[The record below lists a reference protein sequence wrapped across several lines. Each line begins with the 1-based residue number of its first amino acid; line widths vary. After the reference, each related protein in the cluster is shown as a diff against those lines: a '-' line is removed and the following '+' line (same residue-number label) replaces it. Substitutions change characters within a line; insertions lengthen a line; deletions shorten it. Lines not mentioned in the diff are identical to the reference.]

1 MRKDRLN
8 RKANNKNI
16 IAMNKILSIKKYV
29 VALVVP
35 LFTVGHVWAFD
46 FSALSSS
53 GHRLYYTIV
62 SDVAPRTVK
71 VVAPADDRY
80 YYGVTWDGYTKPTGN
95 VVVPDTVTYGQNTY
109 TVIGLKNKCFKECDG
124 IVNIS
129 LPATIDSI
137 GENAFY
143 YCTALTSIVIPNSVK
158 AIGEAAFYYC
168 AALQSVTLSDS
179 LRCIGS
185 SVFNSCWRLTSISI
199 PSSVDS
205 ICDAAFGGT
214 GISSITIPSSVK
226 FIGGSAFR
234 NTYNLASISLP
245 SSIRCIQQYAFEGS
259 AYYNNSANWV
269 DSTLYISNHLIKMDK
284 VVSGTLALPAGTIGI
299 ADNAIASADNI
310 EALSLPSSLKYIGNN
325 AFANSYILTSVNLPS
340 GLERIG
346 NRAFSGCLAL
356 ENVSFGSSLKHIG
369 EYAFENCNLLRTI
382 EIPYSLQ
389 TIGNGVFY
397 TCDNLDTVIWNA
409 PNVKKIGWNNNHYD
423 DLFDQCNNF
432 KTLIIGDSIRNISD
446 NMFQSITTLQ
456 NVLIGNNVDSIG
468 NSAFSG
474 CNRLASVYIPN
485 SATYIGRYS
494 FQNCDSL
501 RYVEIPINV
510 EEVAERAFN
519 SCDSLHT
526 VVWNAKKAIMNA
538 SNSYGNNVF
547 QNCNALKLFIIGD
560 SVRYISDYALRYMHS
575 LDTIIVR
582 GELDSIG
589 KYAFNSINGL
599 DYLSLE
605 KGMSS
610 LIKIGEGA
618 FDNCKGFKVD
628 SLILGNRL
636 VHIGDRAFYNC
647 DSIRYVYI
655 PHMVDTLSQDAFK
668 NCDSIHTVVWNTNS
682 NNAKLYDSYN
692 SWDDPRTF
700 PHVRTFVFG
709 DSVRN
714 IPYRAL
720 YDSDSLH
727 TVILGNNVDTIGDEA
742 FSRCYGLRNMYVGNA
757 TNLVVIGSNAFYNCY
772 SLRSEGLADAITNS
786 VSVGAN
792 AFRYCSL
799 LNIDTLRFSNNL
811 KYIGGD
817 AFHDMDSLR
826 YLEIPYSMDTIG
838 NSAFEN
844 CDNLTT
850 VVWNSLNAMLIYPNS
865 YGYYDYYDDGIFHA
879 SKIKTFVFGD
889 SVRYIAVQALTYQ
902 DSLETV
908 VLSNNLDSI
917 GEKAFYECSNLKNI
931 AFGNSIN
938 TLVKI
943 GKEAFGEC
951 PSMEVDTLRFGN
963 RLKFIGGY
971 AFQNCDGIKYLEI
984 PYSLD
989 TIENGAFAYCDS
1001 LTTVVYNKPNT
1012 NDLFQASK
1020 IKTFVFGDSV
1030 RYIAEEVFE
1039 YNTSLETVVLS
1050 NNLDSIGEKAFYQ
1063 CHNLRNITFGNSLN
1077 TLVKI
1082 DENAFYNCHDM
1093 NIDTLRLGNRLK
1105 FIGGSAFQ
1113 YCNGIKYVEIPHTID
1128 TIGNEIFEG
1137 CDSLK
1142 TVVWNNPRMMP
1153 YNAVWDCG
1161 NIETFVFGDSITTL
1175 PQNTMEGSSS
1185 SSCRTNIRKMV
1196 FGSRLASIASDAFN
1210 YVWVDTIV
1218 CKANVPPTLGNYY
1231 SLPNY
1236 AMNSQLLI
1244 VPCESTQ
1251 AYLANTD
1258 WYSHFYSNIVG
1269 DVHISGNADKLAVNN
1284 ATYGHVDYDC
1294 STGQMTAVPNYGY
1307 HFVQWND
1314 GNTQN
1319 PRTASLAGNVM
1330 YTAIFAKNVYT
1341 ISLTN
1346 TTQGVLTG
1354 AGQYEYLDTIT
1365 ISATANYGY
1374 TFLRWNDGDT
1384 NATRQV
1390 VVREN
1395 RVYAATFTPKLYT
1408 INVVSNDTALGSV
1421 SGGGLFAYNT
1431 TQTITGT
1438 PTAFE
1443 YCLLRWSDGNTDNP
1457 RTITVTCDTT
1467 YYAIF
1472 GEKPTYTITVLSS
1485 DSERGSVSGS
1495 GSHLHGTNVTIR
1507 ANANTGYHFARW
1519 NDGNT
1524 QNPRNIQLLK
1534 DSTFTAIF
1542 EPNTYTIT
1550 TGVYN
1555 NYNDRGSVTGGGVF
1569 EYKATI
1575 TLSVTAN
1582 YGYHFEKWTDGVTSS
1597 TRTEVV
1603 TADKKYIAVFNPNTY
1618 ALTLSS
1624 ANTAMGTV
1632 AGAGSYEYGNEVV
1645 IRANSNTGYFF
1656 DCWSDGNR
1664 DNPRT
1669 IKITADL
1676 SLTASFTDTYIGI
1689 KDADEELETLALYPN
1704 PTTGMITLNRT
1715 DVQKIEVLD
1724 MMGRVVTVC
1733 ENSNVVN
1740 ITALTKGY
1748 YTLRITTDKGVA
1760 VRKVLK
1766 E

>member
-369 EYAFENCNLLRTI
+369 EYAFENCNLLTSV

-389 TIGNGVFY
+389 TIGGGAFE
-397 TCDNLDTVIWNA
+397 TCDNLSTVIWNA
-409 PNVKKIGWNNNHYD
+409 TNVKKVSSYNNNTLHFS
-423 DLFDQCNNF
+423 DLFNQCNNF
-432 KTLIIGDSIRNISD
+432 KTLI
-446 NMFQSITTLQ
+446 F
-456 NVLIGNNVDSIG
+456 
-468 NSAFSG
+468 
-474 CNRLASVYIPN
+474 
-485 SATYIGRYS
+485 
-494 FQNCDSL
+494 
-501 RYVEIPINV
+501 
-510 EEVAERAFN
+510 
-519 SCDSLHT
+519 
-526 VVWNAKKAIMNA
+526 
-538 SNSYGNNVF
+538 
-547 QNCNALKLFIIGD
+547 GD
-560 SVRYISDYALRYMHS
+560 SVRYISNYTLQYTQS
-575 LDTIIVR
+575 LDTIIIR
-582 GELDSIG
+582 GDLDSIS
-589 KYAFNSINGL
+589 KNAFINCNGL
-599 DYLSLE
+599 DYLSFE

-610 LIKIGEGA
+610 LIRIGEGA
-618 FDNCKGFKVD
+618 FNNCKGFKVD

-636 VHIGDRAFYNC
+636 VYIGDRAFYNC

-655 PHMVDTLSQDAFK
+655 PHMVDTLKWETFK
-668 NCDSIHTVVWNTNS
+668 DCDNIHTVVWNTNS
-682 NNAKLYDSYN
+682 NNTDLYQYN
-692 SWDDPRTF
+692 SNWYESCNMF
-700 PHVRTFVFG
+700 PYVKTFVFG

-742 FSRCYGLRNMYVGNA
+742 FRNCYNLRNVDFANATNLRAIGYQAFYDCYNLRNIDFVNATNLTTIGNNAFYSCDSLRNINFGNA
-757 TNLVVIGSNAFYNCY
+757 TNLTTIGNNAFDRCIN
-772 SLRSEGLADAITNS
+772 LRYAAGLENATNL
-786 VSVGAN
+786 VSIGQS
-792 AFRYCSL
+792 AFRGCSL

-811 KYIGGD
+811 KYIGGG
-817 AFHDMDSLR
+817 AFYDIDSLR
-826 YLEIPYSMDTIG
+826 YLEIPYSMDSID
-838 NSAFEN
+838 NYAFEH
-844 CDNLTT
+844 CDNLNT
-850 VVWNSLNAMLIYPNS
+850 VVWNSPKAMLVYPNS
-865 YGYYDYYDDGIFHA
+865 YGYYDDGVFHE
-879 SKIKTFVFGD
+879 SKIKTFIFGD
-889 SVRYIAVQALTYQ
+889 SVRYISEKALYYQ
-902 DSLETV
+902 DSLRTV

-917 GEKAFYECSNLKNI
+917 G
-931 AFGNSIN
+931 
-938 TLVKI
+938 
-943 GKEAFGEC
+943 KEAFG
-951 PSMEVDTLRFGN
+951 
-963 RLKFIGGY
+963 
-971 AFQNCDGIKYLEI
+971 
-984 PYSLD
+984 
-989 TIENGAFAYCDS
+989 YC
-1001 LTTVVYNKPNT
+1001 
-1012 NDLFQASK
+1012 
-1020 IKTFVFGDSV
+1020 
-1030 RYIAEEVFE
+1030 E
-1039 YNTSLETVVLS
+1039 
-1050 NNLDSIGEKAFYQ
+1050 
-1063 CHNLRNITFGNSLN
+1063 NLRNITFGNSLN

-1105 FIGGSAFQ
+1105 FIGGSAFRNCDGIKYVEIPYSLDTIGGGAFSYCYGLTTVVYNNPNTNSVFYGSKIKTFVFGDSVKYIAEEAFENIDSLETVVLSNNLDSIGKKAFYNCSNLRNITFGNSLNTLVKIGYWAFYGCKFEVDTLRFGSRLEYIGEAAFQ
-1113 YCNGIKYVEIPHTID
+1113 NCNGIKYVEIPHTVD
-1128 TIGNEIFEG
+1128 TIGNSIFRN

-1142 TVVWNNPRMMP
+1142 TVVWNNPKMMP
-1153 YNAVWDCG
+1153 YHAVWDCG
-1161 NIETFVFGDSITTL
+1161 NIETFVLGDSITAL
-1175 PQNTMEGSSS
+1175 SQNTIEGSSS
-1185 SSCRTNIRKMV
+1185 SYYRTIIRKLV

-1555 NYNDRGSVTGGGVF
+1555 NYNDRGSVIGGGVF

-1582 YGYHFEKWTDGVTSS
+1582 YGYHFEKWTDGVTSP

>member
-1 MRKDRLN
+1 MLQYDFNTKDN
-8 RKANNKNI
+8 DKNI
-16 IAMNKILSIKKYV
+16 IAMNKMSKVRKLVVFIVVAILSISR
-29 VALVVP
+29 L
-35 LFTVGHVWAFD
+35 WAFD
-46 FSALSSS
+46 FSALSPS

-214 GISSITIPSSVK
+214 GISSITIPSSVT

-269 DSTLYISNHLIKMDK
+269 DSTLYISNHLIKMNRM
-284 VVSGTLALPAGTIGI
+284 VSGTLALPAGTIGI

-325 AFANSYILTSVNLPS
+325 AFTNSYILTSVNLPS

-456 NVLIGNNVDSIG
+456 NVLIGNNVNIIG
-468 NSAFSG
+468 DNAFNG

-485 SATYIGRYS
+485 SVTYIGRYS

-526 VVWNAKKAIMNA
+526 VVWNAKEAIMNA

-547 QNCNALKLFIIGD
+547 QNCNAVKLFIIGD
-560 SVRYISDYALRYMHS
+560 SVRYMSDYALRYMHS

-599 DYLSLE
+599 NYLSLE
-605 KGMSS
+605 KGLSS
-610 LIKIGEGA
+610 LIRIGEGA

-636 VHIGDRAFYNC
+636 VHIGNRAFYNC

-655 PHMVDTLSQDAFK
+655 PHTVDTLKWSTFEG
-668 NCDSIHTVVWNTNS
+668 CDNIHTVVWNTNS
-682 NNAKLYDSYN
+682 KNTDLYRNSSWNEYN
-692 SWDDPRTF
+692 MFPR
-700 PHVRTFVFG
+700 V
-709 DSVRN
+709 
-714 IPYRAL
+714 
-720 YDSDSLH
+720 
-727 TVILGNNVDTIGDEA
+727 
-742 FSRCYGLRNMYVGNA
+742 
-757 TNLVVIGSNAFYNCY
+757 
-772 SLRSEGLADAITNS
+772 
-786 VSVGAN
+786 
-792 AFRYCSL
+792 
-799 LNIDTLRFSNNL
+799 
-811 KYIGGD
+811 
-817 AFHDMDSLR
+817 
-826 YLEIPYSMDTIG
+826 
-838 NSAFEN
+838 
-844 CDNLTT
+844 
-850 VVWNSLNAMLIYPNS
+850 
-865 YGYYDYYDDGIFHA
+865 
-879 SKIKTFVFGD
+879 KTFVFGD
-889 SVRYIAVQALTYQ
+889 SVRSVPYRALYECDSLLTVIFGNNVDTIGNQSFRNCYRLKNIDFTSATNLKVIGNEAFYSCDSLRNIDLGSATNLTTIGNQAFYQCVNLRDVDLENATNLTTIGNQAFYECVNLRDVGLENATNLESIGSSAFQSCTSLDIDSLRFGTALKFIGGSAFYNVDSLRYVEIPYSVDTMGNWVFHNCDSLHTVVWNSPRANITPQFNTAGIKTVIFGDSVRYIPNQALNNKYR
-902 DSLETV
+902 LETV
-908 VLSNNLDSI
+908 VFNNLDSI
-917 GEKAFYECSNLKNI
+917 GYQAFYGCDSLRNVNWGNSLNTLIKIDRQAFYECSLLDI
-931 AFGNSIN
+931 DSLSFGNN
-938 TLVKI
+938 
-943 GKEAFGEC
+943 
-951 PSMEVDTLRFGN
+951 
-963 RLKFIGGY
+963 LKFIGEY
-971 AFQNCDGIKYLEI
+971 AFGYTDVKYLEI

-989 TIENGAFAYCDS
+989 TIGSTAFSGCDS
-1001 LTTVVYNKPNT
+1001 LTAVIWNSTQAKPYN
-1012 NDLFQASK
+1012 A
-1020 IKTFVFGDSV
+1020 
-1030 RYIAEEVFE
+1030 
-1039 YNTSLETVVLS
+1039 
-1050 NNLDSIGEKAFYQ
+1050 
-1063 CHNLRNITFGNSLN
+1063 
-1077 TLVKI
+1077 
-1082 DENAFYNCHDM
+1082 
-1093 NIDTLRLGNRLK
+1093 
-1105 FIGGSAFQ
+1105 
-1113 YCNGIKYVEIPHTID
+1113 
-1128 TIGNEIFEG
+1128 FEG
-1137 CDSLK
+1137 CD
-1142 TVVWNNPRMMP
+1142 
-1153 YNAVWDCG
+1153 
-1161 NIETFVFGDSITTL
+1161 NIETFVFGDSITAI
-1175 PQNTMEGSSS
+1175 PQNTMVGSSS
-1185 SSCRTNIRKMV
+1185 SWNRTNIRKMV
-1196 FGSRLASIASDAFN
+1196 FGSSLASIASDAFRYIYN
-1210 YVWVDTIV
+1210 VDTIM
-1218 CKANVPPTLGNYY
+1218 CKANVPPTLGNAN
-1231 SLPNY
+1231 SLPGY
-1236 AMNSQLLI
+1236 STTIDVLI

-1542 EPNTYTIT
+1542 EPNTYTIN

-1575 TLSVTAN
+1575 TLSATAN
-1582 YGYHFEKWTDGVTSS
+1582 YGYHFEKWTDGVTSP

-1624 ANTAMGTV
+1624 ANIAMGTV

>member
-46 FSALSSS
+46 FSALSNS

-168 AALQSVTLSDS
+168 TALQSVTLSDS

-269 DSTLYISNHLIKMDK
+269 DSTLYISNHLIKMNRM
-284 VVSGTLALPAGTIGI
+284 VSGTLTLPAGTIGI

-346 NRAFSGCLAL
+346 DRAFSGCLAL

-382 EIPYSLQ
+382 ELPYSLQ
-389 TIGNGVFY
+389 TIGGHVFE

-409 PNVKKIGWNNNHYD
+409 PNVKKISYYNAHTFS
-423 DLFDQCNNF
+423 DLFNQCNNF
-432 KTLIIGDSIRNISD
+432 KTLIIGDSIRNLLNQNINDSVVD
-446 NMFQSITTLQ
+446 LTSNQFSNITSLRK
-456 NVLIGNNVDSIG
+456 VVIGNNVNIIG
-468 NSAFSG
+468 DNAFNG

-485 SATYIGRYS
+485 SVTYIGRYS

-510 EEVAERAFN
+510 EVVEERAFN

-547 QNCNALKLFIIGD
+547 QNCDAVKLFIIGD
-560 SVRYISDYALRYMHS
+560 SVRYMSDYALRYMHS
-575 LDTIIVR
+575 LDTIIIR
-582 GELDSIG
+582 GELDSVG

-605 KGMSS
+605 KGLSS

-636 VHIGDRAFYNC
+636 VHIGNRAFYNC

-655 PHMVDTLSQDAFK
+655 PHMVDTLKWEVFDDC
-668 NCDSIHTVVWNTNS
+668 NNIHTVVWNTNS
-682 NNAKLYDSYN
+682 KNTDLYRN
-692 SWDDPRTF
+692 SWNEYNMF
-700 PHVRTFVFG
+700 PCVKTFVFG
-709 DSVRN
+709 DSVRSV
-714 IPYRAL
+714 PYRAL
-720 YDSDSLH
+720 YECDSLH

-742 FSRCYGLRNMYVGNA
+742 FRNCYNLRNIDFANATNLRAIGYQAFYDCYNLRNIDFVNATNLTTIGNNAFYSCDSLRNINFGNA
-757 TNLVVIGSNAFYNCY
+757 TNLTTIGDNVFSDCINLRYTDLENATNLVRIGSSAFQGCTA
-772 SLRSEGLADAITNS
+772 LD
-786 VSVGAN
+786 
-792 AFRYCSL
+792 
-799 LNIDTLRFSNNL
+799 IDSLRFSNTL
-811 KYIGGD
+811 KFIGGG
-817 AFHDMDSLR
+817 AFNNIDSLR
-826 YLEIPYSMDTIG
+826 YVEIPYSVDTMG
-838 NSAFEN
+838 NWVFSN
-844 CDNLTT
+844 CDILHT
-850 VVWNSLNAMLIYPNS
+850 VVWNSPRASIANQFPNS
-865 YGYYDYYDDGIFHA
+865 WGNQTNL
-879 SKIKTFVFGD
+879 KTVVFGD
-889 SVRYIAVQALTYQ
+889 SVRYIPDNAFNN
-902 DSLETV
+902 SKIETL
-908 VLSNNLDSI
+908 VLSDNLDSI
-917 GEKAFYECSNLKNI
+917 GYHAFYECDSLRNI
-931 AFGNSIN
+931 TFGNSLN
-938 TLVKI
+938 NLVKI
-943 GKEAFGEC
+943 DEQAFYDC
-951 PSMEVDTLRFGN
+951 SNLIIDTLRFGN
-963 RLKFIGGY
+963 RLKYIGEY
-971 AFQNCDGIKYLEI
+971 AFGYTDVKYLEI

-989 TIENGAFAYCDS
+989 TIGSTAFSGCDS
-1001 LTTVVYNKPNT
+1001 LTTV
-1012 NDLFQASK
+1012 
-1020 IKTFVFGDSV
+1020 IW
-1030 RYIAEEVFE
+1030 
-1039 YNTSLETVVLS
+1039 
-1050 NNLDSIGEKAFYQ
+1050 
-1063 CHNLRNITFGNSLN
+1063 NSS
-1077 TLVKI
+1077 
-1082 DENAFYNCHDM
+1082 EA
-1093 NIDTLRLGNRLK
+1093 R
-1105 FIGGSAFQ
+1105 
-1113 YCNGIKYVEIPHTID
+1113 
-1128 TIGNEIFEG
+1128 
-1137 CDSLK
+1137 
-1142 TVVWNNPRMMP
+1142 P
-1153 YNAVWDCG
+1153 YNAFNGCD
-1161 NIETFVFGDSITTL
+1161 NIETFVFGDSITTI
-1175 PQNTMEGSSS
+1175 PQNTMVGSSS
-1185 SSCRTNIRKMV
+1185 SYNRTNIRKMV
-1196 FGSRLASIASDAFN
+1196 FGSGLTSIASDAFRYIYN
-1210 YVWVDTIV
+1210 VDTIV
-1218 CKANVPPTLGNYY
+1218 CKASVPPTLGNAN
-1231 SLPNY
+1231 SLPGY
-1236 AMNSQLLI
+1236 STTIDVLI
-1244 VPCESTQ
+1244 VPCESTP
-1251 AYLANTD
+1251 AYLANTS
-1258 WYSHFYSNIVG
+1258 WSSHFTDIVG

-1284 ATYGHVDYDC
+1284 AAYGHVDYDC

-1575 TLSVTAN
+1575 TLSATAN
-1582 YGYHFEKWTDGVTSS
+1582 YGYHFEKWTDGVTSP

-1632 AGAGSYEYGNEVV
+1632 SGAGSYEYGNEVV

-1724 MMGRVVTVC
+1724 MMGRVVAVC

>member
-1 MRKDRLN
+1 
-8 RKANNKNI
+8 
-16 IAMNKILSIKKYV
+16 
-29 VALVVP
+29 
-35 LFTVGHVWAFD
+35 
-46 FSALSSS
+46 
-53 GHRLYYTIV
+53 
-62 SDVAPRTVK
+62 
-71 VVAPADDRY
+71 
-80 YYGVTWDGYTKPTGN
+80 
-95 VVVPDTVTYGQNTY
+95 
-109 TVIGLKNKCFKECDG
+109 
-124 IVNIS
+124 
-129 LPATIDSI
+129 
-137 GENAFY
+137 
-143 YCTALTSIVIPNSVK
+143 
-158 AIGEAAFYYC
+158 
-168 AALQSVTLSDS
+168 
-179 LRCIGS
+179 
-185 SVFNSCWRLTSISI
+185 
-199 PSSVDS
+199 
-205 ICDAAFGGT
+205 
-214 GISSITIPSSVK
+214 
-226 FIGGSAFR
+226 
-234 NTYNLASISLP
+234 
-245 SSIRCIQQYAFEGS
+245 
-259 AYYNNSANWV
+259 
-269 DSTLYISNHLIKMDK
+269 
-284 VVSGTLALPAGTIGI
+284 
-299 ADNAIASADNI
+299 
-310 EALSLPSSLKYIGNN
+310 
-325 AFANSYILTSVNLPS
+325 
-340 GLERIG
+340 
-346 NRAFSGCLAL
+346 
-356 ENVSFGSSLKHIG
+356 
-369 EYAFENCNLLRTI
+369 
-382 EIPYSLQ
+382 
-389 TIGNGVFY
+389 
-397 TCDNLDTVIWNA
+397 
-409 PNVKKIGWNNNHYD
+409 
-423 DLFDQCNNF
+423 
-432 KTLIIGDSIRNISD
+432 
-446 NMFQSITTLQ
+446 
-456 NVLIGNNVDSIG
+456 
-468 NSAFSG
+468 
-474 CNRLASVYIPN
+474 
-485 SATYIGRYS
+485 
-494 FQNCDSL
+494 
-501 RYVEIPINV
+501 
-510 EEVAERAFN
+510 
-519 SCDSLHT
+519 
-526 VVWNAKKAIMNA
+526 
-538 SNSYGNNVF
+538 
-547 QNCNALKLFIIGD
+547 
-560 SVRYISDYALRYMHS
+560 
-575 LDTIIVR
+575 
-582 GELDSIG
+582 
-589 KYAFNSINGL
+589 
-599 DYLSLE
+599 
-605 KGMSS
+605 
-610 LIKIGEGA
+610 
-618 FDNCKGFKVD
+618 
-628 SLILGNRL
+628 
-636 VHIGDRAFYNC
+636 
-647 DSIRYVYI
+647 
-655 PHMVDTLSQDAFK
+655 
-668 NCDSIHTVVWNTNS
+668 
-682 NNAKLYDSYN
+682 
-692 SWDDPRTF
+692 
-700 PHVRTFVFG
+700 
-709 DSVRN
+709 
-714 IPYRAL
+714 
-720 YDSDSLH
+720 
-727 TVILGNNVDTIGDEA
+727 
-742 FSRCYGLRNMYVGNA
+742 
-757 TNLVVIGSNAFYNCY
+757 
-772 SLRSEGLADAITNS
+772 
-786 VSVGAN
+786 
-792 AFRYCSL
+792 
-799 LNIDTLRFSNNL
+799 
-811 KYIGGD
+811 
-817 AFHDMDSLR
+817 
-826 YLEIPYSMDTIG
+826 
-838 NSAFEN
+838 
-844 CDNLTT
+844 
-850 VVWNSLNAMLIYPNS
+850 
-865 YGYYDYYDDGIFHA
+865 
-879 SKIKTFVFGD
+879 
-889 SVRYIAVQALTYQ
+889 
-902 DSLETV
+902 
-908 VLSNNLDSI
+908 
-917 GEKAFYECSNLKNI
+917 
-931 AFGNSIN
+931 
-938 TLVKI
+938 
-943 GKEAFGEC
+943 
-951 PSMEVDTLRFGN
+951 
-963 RLKFIGGY
+963 
-971 AFQNCDGIKYLEI
+971 
-984 PYSLD
+984 
-989 TIENGAFAYCDS
+989 
-1001 LTTVVYNKPNT
+1001 
-1012 NDLFQASK
+1012 
-1020 IKTFVFGDSV
+1020 
-1030 RYIAEEVFE
+1030 
-1039 YNTSLETVVLS
+1039 
-1050 NNLDSIGEKAFYQ
+1050 
-1063 CHNLRNITFGNSLN
+1063 
-1077 TLVKI
+1077 
-1082 DENAFYNCHDM
+1082 
-1093 NIDTLRLGNRLK
+1093 
-1105 FIGGSAFQ
+1105 
-1113 YCNGIKYVEIPHTID
+1113 
-1128 TIGNEIFEG
+1128 
-1137 CDSLK
+1137 
-1142 TVVWNNPRMMP
+1142 MMP
-1153 YNAVWDCG
+1153 YHAVWDCG
-1161 NIETFVFGDSITTL
+1161 NIETFVLGDSITAL
-1175 PQNTMEGSSS
+1175 SQNTIEGSSS
-1185 SSCRTNIRKMV
+1185 SYYRTIIRKLV

-1582 YGYHFEKWTDGVTSS
+1582 YGYHFEKWTDGVTSP